1 MDKLVNEVKKLKNLL
16 RKNKSRVQH
25 ILIPILVFL
34 NLFILLKPNL
44 YFSRL
49 SGSTPLLDFDAYITL
64 VKSAKEGLNPYTSKG
79 MTTLGPPP
87 VLLYF
92 YPFSFVKI
100 EIGRSLTTLLNI
112 VSGFWLCFLLAKNYY
127 PKRKVLSFLIL
138 LALLFSS
145 FPVRFSIGMG
155 QPGLFIALLITCI
168 VINKKNNIN
177 SLFLVI
183 LSVIKSFF
191 VVSLLAFLKNN
202 RKVVLTT
209 LVFLSAIVL
218 ITFSFLK
225 PEWYLYYITNN
236 LTRLFSTHATFSWP
250 DYYNQS
256 LGNTLYRLSLGN
268 LYRFLFLPLSLL
280 SGVAIFLTSNFA
292 LSIVITVILSPV
304 SWQHYYVVIF
314 PIFVML
320 FATLK
325 KSPKSFLLILISF
338 FLWWIEFPWMHQANF
353 NLLNGLLA
361 SHYFFSGLILSLL
374 LVYKKK

>member
-1 MDKLVNEVKKLKNLL
+1 MKKLKNLL
-16 RKNKSRVQH
+16 RKNKSRVQY

-44 YFSRL
+44 YLSRL
-49 SGSTPLLDFDAYITL
+49 SGSTPLLDFDAYATL
-64 VKSAKEGLNPYTSKG
+64 VESVKEGLNPYTSKG

-92 YPFSFVKI
+92 YPFSFVKT
-100 EIGRSLTTLLNI
+100 EVGRSLATLLNI

-127 PKRKVLSFLIL
+127 PKRKVFSFLIL

-155 QPGLFIALLITCI
+155 QPGLFMALLITYI

-177 SLFLVI
+177 SLFLAI

-202 RKVVLTT
+202 RKVVLIT
-209 LVFLSAIVL
+209 LVFLFAILL
-218 ITFSFLK
+218 ISFSFLK

-236 LTRLFSTHATFSWP
+236 LTRLFSTHTTFSWP
-250 DYYNQS
+250 NYYNQS
-256 LGNTLYRLSLGN
+256 LGNTMYRLSLGN

-280 SGVAIFLTSNFA
+280 SGVVVFLTSNFA
-292 LSIVITVILSPV
+292 LSIVVAILLSPV
-304 SWQHYYVVIF
+304 SWQHYYVILF

-338 FLWWIEFPWMHQANF
+338 FLWWIEFPWIHRANF
-353 NLLNGLLA
+353 NLLNSLLA
-361 SHYFFSGLILSLL
+361 SHYFFSGLILLFL
-374 LVYKKK
+374 LVGKKK